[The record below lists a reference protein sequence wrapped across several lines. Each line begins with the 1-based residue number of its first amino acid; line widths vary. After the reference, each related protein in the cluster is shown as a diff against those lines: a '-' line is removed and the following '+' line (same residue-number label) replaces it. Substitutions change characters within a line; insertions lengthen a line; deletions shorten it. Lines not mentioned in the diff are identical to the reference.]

1 MAALVAIFFNLET
14 IKLMKSLLR
23 IALACAALVTFS
35 AQAAPLTVSG
45 SASATFNNPT
55 AGSTNSGAG
64 KNTFTW
70 GNPSNFGVGA
80 NKLTF
85 KGTSFDS
92 VLNTPFKIGSLK
104 YFNGTTAAGSN
115 ASNVDLSAVFKFK
128 LPGAASVSSNL
139 ALALNST
146 PNTGNATANA
156 DFVTLSN
163 MLAPTF
169 FAISGANYKLTFTGF
184 QNIKGDGF
192 LQSNAQQLHVL
203 EGKSATADLYASIE
217 AVSAVPEPET
227 YAMFGTGLALLGLFA
242 RRRKGAK
249 NV

>member
-1 MAALVAIFFNLET
+1 MSFVAIFLYLEV

-23 IALACAALVTFS
+23 IALACAALATFS
-35 AQAAPLTVSG
+35 VQAAPLKVTG
-45 SASATFNNPT
+45 TTSATFNNPT
-55 AGSTNSGAG
+55 AGSTHSGVSSN
-64 KNTFTW
+64 KFTW

-85 KGTSFDS
+85 KGASFSS
-92 VLNTPFKIGSLK
+92 VLNTPFKIGSLT
-104 YFNGTTAAGSN
+104 YFNGTTTAGSN
-115 ASNVDLSAVFKFK
+115 ATSVDLNTVFKFK
-128 LPGAASVSSNL
+128 LPGATSVSSSL

-146 PNTGNATANA
+146 PNTGNAIANA

-169 FAISGANYKLTFTGF
+169 FAISGVDYKLTFTGF

-192 LQSNAQQLHVL
+192 LQSNAQQLHVM
-203 EGKSATADLYASIE
+203 EGKSASADLYASIE

-227 YAMFGTGLALLGLFA
+227 YAMFGAGLALLGLFA
-242 RRRKGAK
+242 RRRKSAI
-249 NV
+249 NA